1 MRTKSFNPALMKK
14 HKSQEKPSLHAKDL
28 VHEHVK
34 FVPQKSR
41 LFLAF
46 GAENDSFVGF
56 ASRAIKDLVRELQYG
71 FQGPVPRKSG

>member
-1 MRTKSFNPALMKK
+1 MRKIWYMSMYNSFLKS
-14 HKSQEKPSLHAKDL
+14 L
-28 VHEHVK
+28 VCFRSPKAV
-34 FVPQKSR
+34 
-41 LFLAF
+41 LCLYNAF